1 MPKLRYFLST
11 VQQRVVDHRGL
22 LIDLILLWLA
32 CSTTEKFLLDQQLP
46 WMAQLTAVVVA
57 LFFLPGSTVKKSGAV
72 ASSFVLRRLLAQL
85 GTGLVTGLIW
95 SLFFNLPLKSLCF
108 VLLWLPAAW
117 ALPSLSIRRIWK
129 WVVSL
134 APAIVEHRLDV
145 ITGEGLLIGLIL
157 GMGQKLDPGL
167 WPWILIGLGPI
178 FWILASK
185 LAQST
190 TPKLGFMFFGMLG
203 CLVVI
208 LLTGARWLGASWR
221 MGQIVSLAWVAISLI
236 IYRWRLKVSALENS
250 QKSAAAGENLRWITL
265 ATAGVLLLHPFL
277 IPSMHGTGDALWY
290 GTMLADMMAQ
300 IHAGVF
306 PVFSGQSIYQF
317 NGSIYPL
324 RVAPAF
330 HHAGALIDVLTGF
343 TLGPVAVLNALL
355 FCTGMLA
362 LAFTYL
368 CLRALLPTARWIACG
383 LAILYLSCPGT
394 LGLAFNTDLFMSW
407 MTVPWLPV
415 ALFGSLVSFQSAGY
429 RPLLALAGGLGMLWW
444 GHTPIALWTTIL
456 AAAVQLARIWRD
468 RKQGRLEIKPLLAA
482 AGLFAALVA
491 YPVGSVLLYP
501 PESGVNAAGFQAAY
515 ASTIAHF
522 LAEVRPLVFLPLSEN
537 GRALGD
543 FQLGYTLWLGL
554 AIGLVFTWRRRAM
567 DTMAMW
573 LSAALLAVL
582 LNTPAAL
589 STLLWSGV
597 PAFVRNTTGNW
608 VMNRLYLIQS
618 GFIIFGL
625 AAVFKIWSETQP
637 HPQSRRS
644 SRLISILF
652 IGGILWSMLEATK
665 FAEGSHRS
673 LRPPESGMEAM
684 LPENVQITRF
694 AYLVFPRLPAYFTHG
709 VTEPA
714 LEQRLFRASDGTP
727 LADNFS
733 AAARGKVLGTFS
745 FAPEPGTANAVLL
758 LSSPLRLLPGHHYLL
773 AVDFREAP
781 HGLLQIKSPTS
792 LSQYALPEYGETASF
807 GYGGQHSRLLAVSNH
822 TSSPQNVE
830 LRYFFDQNPSLT
842 SATASPFEAVHW
854 IEYDPAMLPAR
865 VENWI
870 PYQARVQASEPA
882 WLETPRMYQTGYVA
896 QVDGQNVAIKKSSE
910 GLISIA
916 VPAGSS
922 RVELRYQPPVGL
934 KVLYWLS
941 LGSLI
946 GMVAAT
952 SSGRFWPKCL

>member
-1 MPKLRYFLST
+1 MHKLRYLLSA

-22 LIDLILLWLA
+22 LIDLLVLWLA
-32 CSTTEKFLLDQQLP
+32 CSTTDRFLLDQQLP
-46 WMAQLTAVVVA
+46 WIAQLSALVVA
-57 LFFLPGSTVKKSGAV
+57 LFFLPGSLKEKSEAN
-72 ASSFVLRRLLAQL
+72 ASSATIRRLLAQL
-85 GTGLVTGLIW
+85 GTGVATGLIW

-108 VLLWLPAAW
+108 VLFWLPAAW
-117 ALPSLSIRRIWK
+117 ALSSLNFRKIWA
-129 WVVSL
+129 WVISL
-134 APAIVEHRLDV
+134 APIFVERRLDV
-145 ITGEGLLIGLIL
+145 IAGEGLLIGLIL
-157 GMGQKLDPGL
+157 WMGHKLDPGL
-167 WPWILIGLGPI
+167 WPWILIWLGPV
-178 FWILASK
+178 FWMSASK
-185 LAQST
+185 LFQPA
-190 TPKLGFMFFGMLG
+190 TPKLGLIFFGTLG
-203 CLVVI
+203 CLIVV
-208 LLTGARWLGASWR
+208 LLAGADWLGASSR
-221 MGQIVSLAWVAISLI
+221 AGQIVGAAWVGIALI
-236 IYRWRLKVSALENS
+236 IYRWRLQMSAIEHP
-250 QKSAAAGENLRWITL
+250 QKTAAAGENLRWISL
-265 ATAGVLLLHPFL
+265 AAAGVILLHPFL
-277 IPSMHGTGDALWY
+277 IPSLHGTGDALWY

-330 HHAGALIDVLTGF
+330 HHAGALVDLLTGF

-355 FCTGMLA
+355 FSTGMLA

-368 CLRALLPTARWIACG
+368 CLRALLPTSRWIGCA

-415 ALFGSLVSFQSAGY
+415 ALLGSLASFNRTGY

-444 GHTPIALWTTIL
+444 GHTPIALWMTIL
-456 AAAVQLARIWRD
+456 AAAGQIVRVWRD
-468 RKQGRLEIKPLLAA
+468 RKQKRLEIKPLLAA
-482 AGLFAALVA
+482 AALFAALVA

-501 PESGVNAAGFQAAY
+501 PEADVNAAGFQAAY
-515 ASTIAHF
+515 ASTIARF
-522 LAEVRPLVFLPLSEN
+522 LAEVRPAVFLPLSEN

-543 FQLGYTLWLGL
+543 FQLGYTLWIGLALGL
-554 AIGLVFTWRRRAM
+554 GFAWRRRANGM
-567 DTMAMW
+567 MATW
-573 LSAALLAVL
+573 LAAALLALL
-582 LNTPAAL
+582 LNTPAVF

-625 AAVFKIWSETQP
+625 AAVFKVWSETQP
-637 HPQSRRS
+637 QPRRFSRW
-644 SRLISILF
+644 ISVLF
-652 IGGILWSMLEATK
+652 IGGILWSMLEAAK
-665 FAEGSHRS
+665 FAEGSRRS
-673 LRPPESGMEAM
+673 LRPPESGAEAM

-709 VTEPA
+709 VAEPA

-733 AAARGKVLGTFS
+733 TAAQGKVLGTFS
-745 FAPEPGTANAVLL
+745 FAPEPGTANTILV

-773 AVDFREAP
+773 AVDFREKP

-792 LSQYALPEYGETASF
+792 LRQYALPEYGEPASF
-807 GYGGQHSRLLAVSNH
+807 GYGAQHSRLLAISNH
-822 TSSPQNVE
+822 TSSPQDVE
-830 LRYFFDQNPSLT
+830 LRYFFDPNPSST
-842 SATASPFEAVHW
+842 SEIASPFESVRW
-854 IEYDPAMLPAR
+854 IEYDPALLPAR
-865 VENWI
+865 IENWI
-870 PYQARVQASEPA
+870 PYRARVQASEAA

-896 QVDGQNVAIKKSSE
+896 QVDGHNASIKKSKE
-910 GLISIA
+910 GLVSIA
-916 VPAGSS
+916 VPAGIS
-922 RVELRYQPPVGL
+922 RVELSYHPPVGL

-952 SSGRFWPKCL
+952 ATGRFWAKCR